1 VTPAE
6 AVAFVQKHGVVLES
20 ANGQV
25 PSLAQAITGDKIKG
39 NWWAHPRGKEIFQIT
54 RIVRE
59 SDQVLVCRLIS
70 GKVTLVHRRLWPALV
85 RCAKHFRPEQIAQLV
100 EQHTPS
106 GKHVS
111 KAMPFPGWV
120 PSDISAQASTL
131 DEESA
136 LDALKSIIEG
146 GAGAT

>member
-39 NWWAHPRGKEIFQIT
+39 SWWAHPRGKEIFQIT

-70 GKVTLVHRRLWPALV
+70 GKVTLVHRRLWPALSSIRRQV
-85 RCAKHFRPEQIAQLV
+85 NMSQRRCHFRA
-100 EQHTPS
+100 
-106 GKHVS
+106 GC
-111 KAMPFPGWV
+111 
-120 PSDISAQASTL
+120 QAIFL
-131 DEESA
+131 PRQA
-136 LDALKSIIEG
+136 LLMRRRHWMR
-146 GAGAT
+146 

>member
-1 VTPAE
+1 MTPAE

-20 ANGQV
+20 ANGRV

-39 NWWAHPRGKEIFQIT
+39 SWWAHPRGKEIFQIT
-54 RIVRE
+54 RMVRE

-85 RCAKHFRPEQIAQLV
+85 RCAKHFRPEQIAQIV
-100 EQHTPS
+100 EQHTSS

-136 LDALKSIIEG
+136 LDALKSILEG

>member
-1 VTPAE
+1 VTPTE

-25 PSLAQAITGDKIKG
+25 PSLAQAIIGDKIKG
-39 NWWAHPRGKEIFQIT
+39 SWWAHPRGKEIFQIT